1 LNKEKELLQDFKS
14 TEIHYSEKINYLDN
28 FEDVYKLFRSIKNVG
43 AQSTNCKH
51 KTVKELKKIQKFW
64 PKNYNN
70 TVNLSWQI
78 EIQIIKK
85 L

>member
-1 LNKEKELLQDFKS
+1 M
-14 TEIHYSEKINYLDN
+14 YINFL
-28 FEDVYKLFRSIKNVG
+28 EALNVG
-43 AQSTNCKH
+43 AQSTNCKR
-51 KTVKELKKIQKFW
+51 KTIKELKEIQKFW

>member
-1 LNKEKELLQDFKS
+1 MCIRDRF
-14 TEIHYSEKINYLDN
+14 NYLEN

-43 AQSTNCKH
+43 AQSTNCKI
-51 KTVKELKKIQKFW
+51 KTVRELKEIQNFW

-78 EIQIIKK
+78 EIQVIKK

>member
-1 LNKEKELLQDFKS
+1 
-14 TEIHYSEKINYLDN
+14 
-28 FEDVYKLFRSIKNVG
+28 VYKLFRSIKNVG
-43 AQSTNCKH
+43 AQSTNCKL
-51 KTVKELKKIQKFW
+51 KTVKELKEIQKFW